1 MSPLKVASC
10 VFFHNSHLDCF
21 LFPCHRLRQPQDQ
34 LLEQT
39 HIPAGWRPPTSH
51 SKKCQ
56 FPSVN
61 EQARSK
67 ITKPNPTKR
76 AEVVLSCLLPRPA
89 LKCMLDGKQA
99 GRSLAARG
107 LPALLPAQSRQS
119 IAKLSL
125 LSPSTSSGSPCAANS
140 RFHYSAPPPSFL
152 LGFFDLR
159 QLFIAS

>member
-1 MSPLKVASC
+1 MYFS
-10 VFFHNSHLDCF
+10 HNSHLDCF

-76 AEVVLSCLLPRPA
+76 ADVVLSCLLPRPA
-89 LKCMLDGKQA
+89 LKCMLERAASRPQL
-99 GRSLAARG
+99 GRQGTARPAARSEPAVHRKT
-107 LPALLPAQSRQS
+107 LPSLSQHQQRQS
-119 IAKLSL
+119 MRGKLSLSL
-125 LSPSTSSGSPCAANS
+125 LSPSP
-140 RFHYSAPPPSFL
+140 FL
-152 LGFFDLR
+152 PTWLL
-159 QLFIAS
+159 

>member
-1 MSPLKVASC
+1 MYFS
-10 VFFHNSHLDCF
+10 HNSHLDCF

-76 AEVVLSCLLPRPA
+76 ADVVLSCLLPRPA
-89 LKCMLDGKQA
+89 LKCMLERASRPQL
-99 GRSLAARG
+99 GRQGTARPAARSE
-107 LPALLPAQSRQS
+107 PAVHR
-119 IAKLSL
+119 KLSL